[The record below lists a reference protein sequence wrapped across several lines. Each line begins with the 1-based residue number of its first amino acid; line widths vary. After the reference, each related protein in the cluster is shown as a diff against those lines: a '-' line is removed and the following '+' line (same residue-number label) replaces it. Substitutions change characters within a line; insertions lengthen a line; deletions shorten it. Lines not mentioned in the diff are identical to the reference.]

1 MMTARL
7 PTVSVLLAGL
17 LVGSARA
24 AEQGGSEREPAW
36 ARVHLEGPLTADET
50 RQFMRTLAQY
60 VFDNHLKKDPG
71 SPQRGMVYEYF
82 DTRRK
87 GRFDQFVQGEGLDT
101 MHDGAWLAAA
111 MVNAY
116 RATGEGL
123 YKEFL
128 TRWQLPFYLK
138 MLNHSDELF
147 TWEGAVARE
156 GAMPWGKPWAF
167 QEGEKGFVPYFWDD
181 GGSVSIERR
190 SSKNP
195 LGIRPCVDHLAA
207 AGKPN
212 PRYLLDGYSLG
223 MSNHMAQDLGV
234 MVQLAWLLLR
244 ESDDPAEQRL
254 AGEVADAA
262 RNLHESR
269 MRHFGPIPMCAA
281 PAALATGDAELM
293 RRVPSPDDERYWTP
307 SNPYVRFLVDFKPGQ
322 QMPLPGFADDQQ
334 YRYYY
339 GIARTGG
346 TLPKPLAFKT
356 LYDAYTE
363 PQLYRYYSGDAP
375 VPAGINRFD
384 LHPITGRDGKLDD
397 YRSDRRGPYGGPRP
411 IGSRFGPQNMVC
423 CGWALQILDAMPGI
437 WEERY
442 EREFRED
449 LRSFL
454 WDLPPTAEPT
464 PMPMEAIPFE
474 SGQVSLGT
482 NRTGLGLF
490 ARLEKGKESVVIK
503 FHPRPDAKGDP
514 MVLSLR
520 QDGTATAVGPGGESL
535 HVEVDSGR
543 ETANGPMRFNL
554 TIPLTV
560 VKGQKPWMNVV
571 DHGRYSIAV
580 GDKVRNVYVAGQQK
594 QVKAWLEH
602 ELGAGLRTWRA
613 IFREV
618 GYIPTGIGTGSRW
631 HGISDSGGYA
641 HLISACAE
649 WLLYLEGKRDWE
661 LHHVP
666 QVIEEDP

>member
-1 MMTARL
+1 MTTVRL
-7 PTVSVLLAGL
+7 GTVSLLLAGL
-17 LVGSARA
+17 FAGSVRA
-24 AEQGGSEREPAW
+24 AEEAEPEQPPAW
-36 ARVHLEGPLTADET
+36 TKAALEGPLTADET
-50 RQFMRTLAQY
+50 RQFMHELARF
-60 VFDNHLKKDPG
+60 VFDNHLKKDPD

-87 GRFDQFVQGEGLDT
+87 GQFDQFVQGEGLDT

-116 RATGEGL
+116 RATGEEF

-128 TRWQLPFYLK
+128 TKWQLPFYLK

-147 TWEGAVARE
+147 TGKGAVARE
-156 GAMPWGKPWAF
+156 GATPWDKPWAF
-167 QEGEKGFVPYFWDD
+167 QEHEKGFVPYFWDD
-181 GGSVSIERR
+181 GGSVSLERR
-190 SSKNP
+190 FSKDP
-195 LGIRPCVDHLAA
+195 LGIRPCADRFAA

-212 PRYLLDGYSLG
+212 PRFLLDGYSLG

-244 ESDDPAEQRL
+244 ESDDPAEKKL
-254 AGEVADAA
+254 ADEVAEAA
-262 RNLHESR
+262 RNLHECR
-269 MRHFGPIPMCAA
+269 VRHFGPIPMCVA

-293 RRVPSPDDERYWTP
+293 RRVPPPDDERYWTP
-307 SNPYVRFLVDFKPGQ
+307 SNHYVRFLVDFKPGQ

-346 TLPKPLAFKT
+346 TVPKPLAFKT
-356 LYDAYTE
+356 VYDAYTE
-363 PQLYRYYSGDAP
+363 PQLYRYYSDDAP

-384 LHPITGRDGKLDD
+384 LHQITGHDGKLDD
-397 YRSDRRGPYGGPRP
+397 YRSGRKGPYGGPRP

-437 WEERY
+437 WEEPY
-442 EREFRED
+442 ERAFRED
-449 LRSFL
+449 LRSVL
-454 WDLPPTAEPT
+454 WDIPRTAEPMAT
-464 PMPMEAIPFE
+464 PPERISFE
-474 SGQVSLGT
+474 SGSVSLTYQRT
-482 NRTGLGLF
+482 NLDLIVSL
-490 ARLEKGKESVVIK
+490 AKGRESMVVK
-503 FHPRPDAKGDP
+503 LHPEPDAKGDP
-514 MVLSLR
+514 AVVTLRRDGTVTAVSPGGDSLR
-520 QDGTATAVGPGGESL
+520 VNVQSN
-535 HVEVDSGR
+535 R
-543 ETANGPMRFNL
+543 ETPDGLVHRRL
-554 TIPLTV
+554 TLPFTV
-560 VKGQKPWMNVV
+560 VKGQEPWMNVV

-580 GDKVRNVYVAGQQK
+580 DGTVCNVYVAGREK
-594 QVKAWLEH
+594 CVEAWLEH

-618 GYIPTGIGTGSRW
+618 GYIPTGIGTSGRW

-641 HLISACAE
+641 HLISACAQ
-649 WLLYLEGKRDWE
+649 WLLYLDGKRDWE

-666 QVIEEDP
+666 QM